1 MRIRHKQ
8 LFLLIFAAII
18 TGLSVWFLSSSSVIG
33 AMAGAFLAA
42 ASAYTALDLRAIVK
56 ASADMPKG
64 QYAYADMWKYW
75 IAMALMGLLFIVTII
90 KQETSGLNLE
100 LAIGFFGPGIVGII
114 AIMIAG
120 MKANKA
126 ATVCNGGPIK
136 GEDRKGS
143 AA

>member
-1 MRIRHKQ
+1 MKVKHKQ
-8 LFLLIFAAII
+8 LGLLIFAAII
-18 TGLSVWFLSSSSVIG
+18 TALSIWYLGSTSVIG

-56 ASADMPKG
+56 ATGEMPKG
-64 QYAYADMWKYW
+64 QFCHASMWKYW
-75 IAMALMGLLFIVTII
+75 VAMLLMGSLFILTIVKQQVT
-90 KQETSGLNLE
+90 GLNLE

-126 ATVCNGGPIK
+126 ATLTNGKDQG
-136 GEDRKGS
+136 
-143 AA
+143 AAT